1 MNKIINK
8 IKNSNKIGIAAHV
21 SPDGDAV
28 GSVISFAEGLR
39 SLGKDVTILSKDQVP
54 SDFDFLSLYEEYNQN
69 LQFKDDLDI
78 LIAVDTANLDRLS
91 VDLEKIKGIFLINID
106 HHISNDMYG
115 DLNFVVGHAASA
127 SEIVYKFLRKLKVD
141 ISKDMA
147 DALYTGIASDS
158 GSFRFPSTSPET
170 HLIVS
175 EILKTGI
182 DFSKIH
188 RDLFGTK
195 SFYELK
201 VLGIALSSMS
211 SFNDG
216 ETNILSLSHDDMSL
230 TDPINSDLGFIVNYG
245 LMPKESEVAV
255 LFKETSDGYKVS
267 VRTKNYINASEL
279 CAEFG
284 GGGHARA
291 AGCFIKDHSLSDSK
305 RMILEA
311 IERIKKS

>member
-1 MNKIINK
+1 MKDIIEK

-39 SLGKDVTILSKDQVP
+39 SIGKEVTILSKDKAP
-54 SDFDFLSLYEEYNQN
+54 SDFVFLSLFDEYNEN
-69 LQFKDDLDI
+69 VTFKKDIDI
-78 LIAVDTANLDRLS
+78 LIAVDTANLERLS
-91 VDLEKIKGIFLINID
+91 VDLEETKENYLINID

-115 DLNFVVGHAASA
+115 DLNYVDGEASSA
-127 SEIVYKFLRKLKVD
+127 SEIVFRFLKKLGVEL
-141 ISKDMA
+141 SKDMGK
-147 DALYTGIASDS
+147 ALYTGIASDS

-170 HLIVS
+170 HVAVS

-195 SFYELK
+195 SFYELR

-216 ETNILSLSHDDMSL
+216 EINILSLTKEDMSL

-245 LMPKESEVAV
+245 LMPKEAEVAV
-255 LFKETSDGYKVS
+255 LFKETVDGFKVS
-267 VRTKNYINASEL
+267 LRTKTYLNASEI
-279 CAEFG
+279 CSEFG
-284 GGGHARA
+284 GGGHVRA
-291 AGCFIKDHSLSDSK
+291 AGCLIRDNSLIDSK
-305 RMILEA
+305 RLILEA

>member
-1 MNKIINK
+1 MKNIIKK
-8 IKNSNKIGIAAHV
+8 IKDSNKIGIAAHV

-28 GSVISFAEGLR
+28 GSVISFTEGLR
-39 SLGKDVTILSKDQVP
+39 SIGKEVTILSKDKAP
-54 SDFDFLSLYEEYNQN
+54 SDFAFLNLFDEYNEN
-69 LQFKDDLDI
+69 IGFKEDFDI
-78 LIAVDTANLDRLS
+78 IIAVDTANLERLS
-91 VDLEKIKGIFLINID
+91 ADLDEIKGTFLINID
-106 HHISNDMYG
+106 HHISNDIYG
-115 DLNFVVGHAASA
+115 DLNYVDGKAASA
-127 SEIVYKFLRKLKVD
+127 SEIVFNFLKELDVI

-147 DALYTGIASDS
+147 NALYTGIASDS

-170 HLIVS
+170 HMIVS

-188 RDLFGTK
+188 RDLFSTK

-201 VLGIALSSMS
+201 VLGIGLSSMS
-211 SFNDG
+211 SFNEG
-216 ETNILSLSHDDMSL
+216 EINILSLSKEDMAH

-255 LFKETSDGYKVS
+255 LFKETSDGFKVS
-267 VRTKNYINASEL
+267 LRTKNYLNASDI

-291 AGCFIKDHSLSDSK
+291 AGCLIKDNTLSDAK
-305 RMILEA
+305 RMVLEA
-311 IERIKKS
+311 IERIKRS

>member
-1 MNKIINK
+1 MDKIINK
-8 IKNSNKIGIAAHV
+8 IEKSNKIGIAAHV
-21 SPDGDAV
+21 SPDGDAL

-39 SLGKDVTILSKDQVP
+39 SLGKDVTVLSKDPAP

-69 LQFKDDLDI
+69 LQFKEDLDI
-78 LIAVDTANLDRLS
+78 LIAVDTANLERLS

-115 DLNFVVGHAASA
+115 DLNFVDGEAASA
-127 SEIVYKFLRKLKVD
+127 SEIVYKFLKELNVE

-147 DALYTGIASDS
+147 KALYTGIASDS
-158 GSFRFPSTSPET
+158 GSFRFPSTSSKT

-175 EILKTGI
+175 ELLKTGI

-201 VLGIALSSMS
+201 VLGMALNSMS

-216 ETNILSLSHDDMSL
+216 ETNILSLSHEDL
-230 TDPINSDLGFIVNYG
+230 TYTDPINSDLGFIVNYG
-245 LMPKESEVAV
+245 LMPKEAEIAV
-255 LFKETSDGYKVS
+255 LFRETSDGYKVS
-267 VRTKNYINASEL
+267 VRTKNYINASDL

-291 AGCFIKDHSLSDSK
+291 AGCFIEDSSLVDAK
-305 RMILEA
+305 RMVLEA
-311 IERIKKS
+311 IERIKRS